1 MTRQKSKISRFY
13 CNPILFTRSKK
24 ATTSGANAAII
35 IGVIAAALIMY
46 IIFLPETEREKILE
60 AGEIGSKEVFPEN
73 VLLQKHVGRLSY
85 HGMDTISHHIPSF
98 HIFESRESIILHK
111 YNPFMVK
118 KGWFTNQFKEISFSF
133 DDFENT
139 ENIFLAFDAPNHK
152 GVLKILL
159 NGRLIYEYDTK
170 ISVVKPVLLEKAWL
184 KPKDNFLEIKVSSTG
199 LRFWDTNTYSIDNL
213 RIIGDITDV
222 SRQIAK
228 NIFSVDPVEMDNLVL
243 ARLSFLPRCDP
254 NSIGTLNI
262 KINNELVYS
271 AIPDC
276 DSVNIQDIDESVLN
290 EGKNTIFF
298 QTKKGDYYLDSIKLV
313 VQQKGSKSLIE
324 YFEVD
329 EDMYGDVQDDVHDII
344 LEVEF
349 VDNNKRKRGKI
360 NVNGHLASFDQET
373 HLYSKDI
380 SNWIEEG
387 AKNYVEILPE
397 TTLDIPEIRVIVD

>member
-1 MTRQKSKISRFY
+1 MTHQKSKLSKY
-13 CNPILFTRSKK
+13 QCKNILFRRSKK
-24 ATTSGANAAII
+24 ASTSGANAAII
-35 IGVIAAALIMY
+35 IGVIAIALILY

-60 AGEIGSKEVFPEN
+60 SGGIDSKEGLPEDM
-73 VLLQKHVGRLSY
+73 LLQKQVGRLSY
-85 HGMDTISHHIPSF
+85 HGMDTISHYIPSF
-98 HIFESRESIILHK
+98 HIFESRESQILHR
-111 YNPFMVK
+111 YNPFMIK
-118 KGWFTNQFKEISFSF
+118 KGWFVKQSKELSFSF
-133 DDFENT
+133 DDFEHT
-139 ENIFLAFDAPNHK
+139 ENIFLAFDAPQHD

-159 NGRLIYEYDTK
+159 NDRLIYEYD
-170 ISVVKPVLLEKAWL
+170 VKTSIIKPILLEKAWL
-184 KPKDNFLEIKVSSTG
+184 KPKDNLLEIQVSSTG
-199 LRFWDTNTYSIDNL
+199 LKFWDTNTYSIENL
-213 RIIGDITDV
+213 RIIGDVSDV

-228 NIFSVDPVEMDNLVL
+228 NIFSIDPVEMDNLVL
-243 ARLSFLPRCDP
+243 TRLSFLPGCDP
-254 NSIGTLNI
+254 DSIGTLNI

-276 DSVNIQDIDESVLN
+276 GSINIQDIDESVLN

-298 QTKKGDYYLDSIKLV
+298 QTKKGDYYLDSIKLA
-313 VQQKGSKSLIE
+313 VQQKSSKSLIE

-329 EDMYGDVQDDVHDII
+329 EELYEDVQDDVHDIV

-349 VDNNKRKRGKI
+349 VDNDERKRGKI

-373 HLYSKDI
+373 SLYSKDI